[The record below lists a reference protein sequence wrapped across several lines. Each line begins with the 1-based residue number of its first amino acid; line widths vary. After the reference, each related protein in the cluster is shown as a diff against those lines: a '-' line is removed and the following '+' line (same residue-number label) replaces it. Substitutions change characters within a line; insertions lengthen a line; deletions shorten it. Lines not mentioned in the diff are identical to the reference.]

1 MAEAFNPEQKL
12 ENIKMEVIQTFEV
25 LYHYLVERRN
35 YLLTRLDQI
44 KDNYVKNLELERAI
58 EQMRLSKNQLIATM
72 TSNLIGDPLYA
83 VNQTLDREIEMK
95 TAEKVPIDDFEFT
108 EFRCYSEKIRKAIGE
123 IDLYELNPEY
133 VGRENPVLTACYQGD
148 KNGELRNPKGI
159 TLDRARNEVYVCD
172 LDNGRIQVL
181 STIGEY
187 VRQFGR
193 DHLTEPY
200 AICISQQDELFV
212 TDRATQCVLK
222 FSLTGE
228 FLKRAGSRGNKP
240 GQFMGIAGLCCEA
253 GLVYIC
259 EAIKQ
264 QIQMFDSEL
273 NFIKDFGYG
282 ELSTPSDIHILSDTI
297 YILSANN
304 SCIYC
309 YNRDFTLRKKI
320 DLFGQEQLMISALF
334 FTIDKKG
341 NFLIADASLQQIR
354 IFSSKGVLSNILG
367 RGQQLPFLNGITLD
381 NFDRVICVCSSKE
394 CFIKF

>member
-58 EQMRLSKNQLIATM
+58 EQMSLSKNQLIATM
-72 TSNLIGDPLYA
+72 TSNLIGDPLHV

-95 TAEKVPIDDFEFT
+95 TVEKVPIDDFEFT

-133 VGRENPVLTACYQGD
+133 VGRENPVLTACYQGNE
-148 KNGELRNPKGI
+148 NGELDNPFGI
-159 TLDRARNEVYVCD
+159 ALDRARNEVYVCD
-172 LDNGRIQVL
+172 TGNSRIQVL

-193 DHLTEPY
+193 DHLIEPY

-212 TDRATQCVLK
+212 TDYATQSVLK
-222 FSLTGE
+222 FNLTGE

-240 GQFMGIAGLCCEA
+240 GQFIGIRGLCCEA

-259 EAIKQ
+259 DASIQ
-264 QIQMFDSEL
+264 QIQIFDSEL

-282 ELSTPSDIHILSDTI
+282 ELNSPSDIHILSDTI
-297 YILSANN
+297 YILSKDNN
-304 SCIYC
+304 CIYC
-309 YNRDFTLRKKI
+309 YSRDYTLQKKI
-320 DLFGQEQLMISALF
+320 ELFGQEQLMTIAIF
-334 FTIDKKG
+334 FAIDEKG
-341 NFLIADASLQQIR
+341 NFLIADASHQQIR

-367 RGQQLPFLNGITLD
+367 RGQLPFLTGITLD
-381 NFDRVICVCSSKE
+381 NFDRVICVCDSKE
-394 CFIKF
+394 CVIKL